1 MGREYKKRGIAVAGT
16 WVPLGLTFLRSR
28 ACAALSPHAAKLLLD
43 LLALLGP
50 NATKNGDLCITP
62 KVMQVRGWSGRAT
75 LQATVTELE
84 KHGLIVKAK
93 QGGRLDCCLFAVTLY
108 PLDCDLR
115 KLDVG
120 PGAYTSR
127 DWEQAGL
134 NPPTEEHPTTW
145 RRARKTVSVAPPR
158 YEVGKQRS
166 ATVRT
171 AKTSQPKS
179 GTLYRHGTKPH
190 ESELSS
196 VPPRVTYLETPC
208 RDERSEGTTDGKG
221 SDQRTTKPSATPRRY
236 RPGSDCAIVFEAL
249 ATGTKTTADLKALGV
264 ARPPARV
271 HELQKRGYAIS
282 REKAGK
288 LSRYVLTAAP
298 SAHQQRPEA
307 EAAL

>member
-1 MGREYKKRGIAVAGT
+1 MGRDYKKRGIAVAGT
-16 WVPLGLTFLRSR
+16 WVPLGLAFLQSR

-84 KHGLIVKAK
+84 KHGLIVKTK

-120 PGAYTSR
+120 PGSYTSR

-158 YEVGKQRS
+158 NEVGKQRS

-171 AKTSQPKS
+171 AKTGQPKS
-179 GTLYRHGTKPH
+179 GTLYRHGTKSP

-196 VPPRVTYLETPC
+196 VPPRVTYLDKPSTA
-208 RDERSEGTTDGKG
+208 ERSASTTDGNQEP
-221 SDQRTTKPSATPRRY
+221 DTTNPPTRC
-236 RPGSDCAIVFEAL
+236 RPGSDCAIVLAAL
-249 ATGTKTTADLKALGV
+249 ETGPQTMEDLKALGV

-271 HELQKRGYAIS
+271 HELRQRGYAIGME
-282 REKAGK
+282 RDGRVT
-288 LSRYVLTAAP
+288 RYVLTATP
-298 SAHQQRPEA
+298 SAHQQQPEA